1 MKRLILTMT
10 FFVFMSLSS
19 VVVLASNTA
28 VEYGVAISSD
38 AEKIAYSVTAD
49 GETALIF
56 IHGWSL
62 DSRLWRNQIS
72 YFSEDYKVISMDL
85 AGHGHSSFNR
95 QEFTMLSFAH
105 DIKAVIEKENLNSV
119 ILIGHS
125 MGGGIIAEAAKLMP
139 NKVIGIIGVDT
150 SQNVAIEL
158 SQDDLDLMTKPFEDD
173 FQRGMTAFV
182 KESLPQEVE
191 EELLYWVT
199 ADMAS
204 APPAIAIN
212 QFRHY
217 LGQYV
222 SGEASRVYKSVNVPV
237 VLVNARL
244 WPTNSAENKKHI
256 KDYSIYYIEDT
267 GHFPMLE
274 KPDEFNKTL
283 MKAVKS
289 IKGFVYCLTLKSH
302 H

>member
-1 MKRLILTMT
+1 MKRLILTMA
-10 FFVFMSLSS
+10 FLVFMSFNS
-19 VVVLASNTA
+19 VMALASNSA
-28 VEYGVAISSD
+28 VKYGVATSND
-38 AEKIAYSVTAD
+38 AEKIAYSVTE
-49 GETALIF
+49 GKGTALIF

-62 DSRLWRNQIS
+62 DSRLWQNQIG
-72 YFSEDYKVISMDL
+72 YFSEEYKVISMDL

-95 QEFTMLSFAH
+95 KEFTMLSFAH
-105 DIKAVIEKENLNSV
+105 DIKAVIEKENLDSV
-119 ILIGHS
+119 ILVGHS
-125 MGGGIIAEAAKLMP
+125 MGGGVIAEAAKLMP

-173 FQRGMTAFV
+173 FQQGMTVFV
-182 KESLPQEVE
+182 KDSLPLEVDE
-191 EELLYWVT
+191 KLLYWVT
-199 ADMAS
+199 EDMAS

-222 SGEASRVYKSVNVPV
+222 SGEARRVYESVNVPV

-244 WPTNSAENKKHI
+244 WPTNSEENKKHI
-256 KDYSIYYIEDT
+256 KDYSIYYIEDS

-274 KPDEFNKTL
+274 KPNEFNKTL
-283 MKAVKS
+283 MEAIKS
-289 IKGFVYCLTLKSH
+289 VE
-302 H
+302 